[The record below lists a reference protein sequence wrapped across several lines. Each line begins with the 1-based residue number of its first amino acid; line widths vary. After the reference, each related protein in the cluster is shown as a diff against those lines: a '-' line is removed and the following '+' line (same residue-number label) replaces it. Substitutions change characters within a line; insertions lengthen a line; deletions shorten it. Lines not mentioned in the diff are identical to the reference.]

1 MEDFL
6 RKSNYM
12 QETINLIAEKLV
24 NLGLEITENTTLAEM
39 STMALE
45 FSNSVP
51 IEEVN
56 V

>member
-1 MEDFL
+1 MEDIV
-6 RKSNYM
+6 RKTDYLKES
-12 QETINLIAEKLV
+12 INLIAEKLV
-24 NLGLEITENTTLAEM
+24 NLGLDITENTTLAEM
-39 STMALE
+39 ATMALE